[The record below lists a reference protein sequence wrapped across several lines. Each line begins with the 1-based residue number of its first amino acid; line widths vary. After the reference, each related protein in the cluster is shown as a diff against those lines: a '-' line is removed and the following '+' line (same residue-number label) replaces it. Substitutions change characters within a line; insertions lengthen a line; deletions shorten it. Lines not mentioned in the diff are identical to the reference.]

1 MLEDLH
7 GVVCILTNCRL
18 FFPLQ
23 PYACFIYLKI
33 AYLYSEP
40 DDVVLSYIMEA
51 IDLVINDGG
60 DAMDVDEFVEI
71 MTAYIPELITVERLQ
86 ELFK

>member
-1 MLEDLH
+1 M
-7 GVVCILTNCRL
+7 
-18 FFPLQ
+18 
-23 PYACFIYLKI
+23 
-33 AYLYSEP
+33 YSEP